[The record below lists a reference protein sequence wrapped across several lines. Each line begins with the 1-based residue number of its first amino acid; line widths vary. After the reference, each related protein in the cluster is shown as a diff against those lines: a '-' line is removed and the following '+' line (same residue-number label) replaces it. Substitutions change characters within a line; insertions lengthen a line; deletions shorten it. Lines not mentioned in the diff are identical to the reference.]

1 MSKKLNELYASFER
15 EVEKSVVLQAKI
27 ADSLERNNARLYRIS
42 KQQLEK
48 CQMRLERKSVR
59 IAAAME
65 VLRAKNAAK
74 SFPGYIVR
82 VS

>member
-82 VS
+82 AS